1 MSSPSSQP
9 RRSADLLVSDRV
21 AGAILLGIAAFA
33 VWQNSAL
40 PLGSLSEP
48 GPGSVPLGLAL
59 LLGLTGL
66 LITVFGAG
74 SVPVRELGWADG
86 RRAIAILAAAA
97 FATFALERLGYRIT
111 VAALLVFLIGAIERR
126 PPVRV
131 LAVSLGF
138 ALVSYWVFNSLLL
151 VQLPRGPWGF

>member
-1 MSSPSSQP
+1 MSSPGSQP
-9 RRSADLLVSDRV
+9 RRSADLFTSDRI

-48 GPGSVPLGLAL
+48 GPGSVPLVLAL
-59 LLGLTGL
+59 LLGLTGV
-66 LITVFGAG
+66 LIAVLGAG
-74 SVPVRELGWADG
+74 TVPVRELGWSDG
-86 RRAIAILAAAA
+86 RRAVAILAAAA

-126 PPVRV
+126 HPVRV